1 MPTIKCPIHIYI
13 ITKKKKTH
21 AWLLTCMSGRVWL
34 SLSQREP
41 KLDTSNSLRVIIDI
55 VNKVKTLHRSIHRDQ
70 TEMTYYT
77 ILQVLKVAL

>member
-1 MPTIKCPIHIYI
+1 MVINLHEWK
-13 ITKKKKTH
+13 
-21 AWLLTCMSGRVWL
+21 
-34 SLSQREP
+34 SLVESLAKRT

-55 VNKVKTLHRSIHRDQ
+55 INKVKTLNRSIHRDQ